1 MEEREGCRARGVSF
15 FFFSIISLSLLRSRH
30 AHINECLLSYRIKMR
45 KAARRGIPYSRSLEI
60 GPQMAQ
66 AHDFEFDFED
76 GLEVAYEEEDEDE
89 TEALEMG
96 EHWDE
101 RFRRVISLEQQVS
114 RKDEKETHAGIGK
127 RVMETPLG
135 HEARGQQRDDEV
147 EMISPEGN
155 GNLHVHIG
163 PAS

>member
-15 FFFSIISLSLLRSRH
+15 FFFPSFPFPFSVHDMHILMSVFSHIGSRCEKPLDVGFPALVH
-30 AHINECLLSYRIKMR
+30 
-45 KAARRGIPYSRSLEI
+45 SRLA
-60 GPQMAQ
+60 PKMAQ

-114 RKDEKETHAGIGK
+114 RKEEKETSAGIGK

>member
-1 MEEREGCRARGVSF
+1 
-15 FFFSIISLSLLRSRH
+15 
-30 AHINECLLSYRIKMR
+30 MR

-101 RFRRVISLEQQVS
+101 RFRRLYHLNSKSAGRRKKKRLQGLE
-114 RKDEKETHAGIGK
+114 
-127 RVMETPLG
+127 
-135 HEARGQQRDDEV
+135 RG
-147 EMISPEGN
+147 
-155 GNLHVHIG
+155 
-163 PAS
+163 